1 LKNNLFRIHMDF
13 FISTFIKMFFIMTP
27 FFVLS
32 VFLTI
37 TNEATLHDK
46 RKLAIKVTFSVMVIA
61 LVLLFFGQHI
71 FKIFGIT
78 LDAFKIGAGA
88 LLFLTAVGLIYGNKD
103 GQKPTDTNL
112 SDLAV
117 VPLAL
122 PITIG
127 PGSIGVLLVM
137 GAEFNSFSKLLIG
150 SLAIL
155 CAIFLIGTMLYLSSI
170 IEKFI
175 GKNGLLIISKITGLF
190 LAALSAQI
198 MFDGIKGFLGL

>member
-1 LKNNLFRIHMDF
+1 MKI
-13 FISTFIKMFFIMTP
+13 T
-27 FFVLS
+27 

-37 TNEATLHDK
+37 TNDATLIEK
-46 RKLAIKVTFSVMVIA
+46 RKLAIKVTLSVVVIS
-61 LVLLFFGQHI
+61 LVLLFFGEHI
-71 FKIFGIT
+71 FKVFGIT

-127 PGSIGVLLVM
+127 PGTIGVLLVM
-137 GAEFNSFSKLLIG
+137 GVEFNSFSKLVIG
-150 SLAIL
+150 SLALIFAIL
-155 CAIFLIGTMLYLSSI
+155 LIGCMLYLSSL
-170 IEKFI
+170 IERFI
-175 GKNGLLIISKITGLF
+175 GKNGLLILSKITGLF
-190 LAALSAQI
+190 LAALSAQLI
-198 MFDGIKGFLGL
+198 FDGIKGCSGYRDWETDRKSTRLNSSHITRSRMPSSA

>member
-1 LKNNLFRIHMDF
+1 MDF
-13 FISTFIKMFFIMTP
+13 FISTFLKMFFIMTP

>member
-1 LKNNLFRIHMDF
+1 MDF

-103 GQKPTDTNL
+103 GQKLTDTNL